1 MSPAPL
7 ATIDTARV
15 LRRQASTLFLVSFF
29 LVRIVPIPFFVA
41 VWSRAD
47 WGHTTTGTLL
57 VTAITTPL
65 PVLLNL
71 YWFGL
76 ALKGAARLLRP
87 AAKKKTDKDKQ

>member
-1 MSPAPL
+1 MARPL
-7 ATIDTARV
+7 
-15 LRRQASTLFLVSFF
+15 RQASTLFLISFF
-29 LVRIVPIPFFVA
+29 VVRIVPIPFFVA
-41 VWSRAD
+41 VWTRAD
-47 WGHTTTGTLL
+47 WSHTTYGTLL

-87 AAKKKTDKDKQ
+87 AKKDKEKK